1 MANRKSIQ
9 GGVIAAAI
17 SPRQAGE
24 YSIDLAASLELTDFL
39 YERGVD
45 GIALLGSTGEFVH
58 FMLEDRA
65 RMLDFAVKRSRL
77 PLLVNVSH
85 STLDGAIYLGQEAA
99 ASGVA
104 AVMLMPPYYYRY
116 DQESVRAFCL
126 RFAEV
131 VAKEVPVYLYNIP
144 VFTSEIAL
152 ETANSLLSS
161 GLFSGIKDSSGTW
174 GYLDGL
180 LQARG
185 DRTFHIFTG
194 DERLFPRL
202 RGAGGDGV
210 VSGIACAIPEL
221 VVRLHRAIRDH
232 DEPMQTRLT
241 GRIEEFLVWFFKFPA
256 PVAIKEA
263 MRLRKVKSGALAAPL
278 GPEGTRTLAEFGAWF
293 QGWLR
298 EVVKE
303 CR

>member
-45 GIALLGSTGEFVH
+45 AIALLGSTGEFIH

-65 RMLDFAVKRSRL
+65 RMVDFAVKRSRL

-104 AVMLMPPYYYRY
+104 AVMLMPPHYFRY
-116 DQESVRAFCL
+116 DQEGVYAYCM
-126 RFAEV
+126 RFADA
-131 VAKEVPVYLYNIP
+131 VAKDAPVYLYNIP
-144 VFTSEIAL
+144 VFTSEIAIG
-152 ETANSLLSS
+152 TASSLLRS
-161 GLFSGIKDSSGTW
+161 GLFAGIKDSSGSW
-174 GYLDGL
+174 DYLEGL
-180 LQARG
+180 LQTRQ
-185 DRTFHIFTG
+185 DHTFHIFTG

-202 RGAGGDGV
+202 RSASGDGV
-210 VSGIACAIPEL
+210 VSGIACAVPEL
-221 VVRLHRAIRDH
+221 VVRLNRAIQDG
-232 DEPMQTRLT
+232 DQPMQSRLLA
-241 GRIEEFLVWFFKFPA
+241 RIEEFLVWFFRFPA

-263 MRLRKVKSGALAAPL
+263 MRLRKVNSGALAAPL
-278 GPEGTRTLAEFGAWF
+278 GPEGTRMLAEFGAWF
-293 QGWLR
+293 QGWLAA
-298 EVVKE
+298 VVKE